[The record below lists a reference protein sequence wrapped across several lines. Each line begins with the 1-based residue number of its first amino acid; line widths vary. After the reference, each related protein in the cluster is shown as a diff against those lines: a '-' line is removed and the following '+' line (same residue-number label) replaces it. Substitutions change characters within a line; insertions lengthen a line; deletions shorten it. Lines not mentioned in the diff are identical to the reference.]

1 MFAGFLSTQRKSKGL
16 LIRDVAEHLQID
28 PTLISRYESGERFP
42 SKARV
47 QKLEEVLK
55 IKHGLLLKYWLADK
69 VLQHIKEYPEASQV
83 LALVEESMAEYR
95 VAAKKHLSSEIK
107 KQLNIADSL
116 KSDIRK
122 YYPINKTQLK
132 KLDEYF
138 ATGYTFESNRIE
150 GNTLTLQ
157 ETDLVVNKGI
167 TIAGK
172 SMKEHLEVINHA
184 EALEYVQTIAKG
196 KTDISEKLIKELHY
210 LVLKT
215 IDKEN
220 AGQYRKADVRIS
232 GSALKPAAHYD
243 VPGQM
248 EILVEYYH
256 AHKGA
261 LHPVLLAADMHW
273 MLAGIHPF
281 IDGNGRTSRL
291 VMNLILIKNGYVIA
305 NLKGDNESRLKYYK
319 SLEEAQV
326 KMHTDSFRKL
336 VIQTTTESLQEYKSL
351 L

>member
-1 MFAGFLSTQRKSKGL
+1 MFPDILSTQRKSKGL
-16 LIRDVAEHLQID
+16 LIRDVAEQLQID
-28 PTLISRYESGERFP
+28 STLISRYESGERVP
-42 SKARV
+42 SKSRV
-47 QKLEEVLK
+47 QKLEEALN
-55 IKHGLLLKYWLADK
+55 IKPGLLLKYWLADK
-69 VLQHIKEYPEASQV
+69 VLEQIREYPKATEV
-83 LALVEESMAEYR
+83 LALVEESMTEYR
-95 VAAKKHLSSEIK
+95 VAAKKNISPELSELLK
-107 KQLNIADSL
+107 TVDSL
-116 KSDIRK
+116 KSEIRK
-122 YYPINKTQLK
+122 NYPRNKTQLR

-184 EALEYVQTIAKG
+184 EALEYVQKIANG
-196 KTDISEKLIKELHY
+196 KANISEKLIKELHY
-210 LVLKT
+210 LVFKS

-220 AGQYRKADVRIS
+220 AGQYRKSDVRIS
-232 GSALKPAAHYD
+232 GSAHKPAAHYD

-248 EILVEYYH
+248 EILLEYYYS
-256 AHKGA
+256 HKRI

-291 VMNLILIKNGYVIA
+291 LMNLILIKNGYVIA
-305 NLKGDNESRLKYYK
+305 NLKGDNQSRLDYYG
-319 SLEEAQV
+319 SLETAQV
-326 KMHTDSFRKL
+326 KLKTEGFRKL
-336 VIQTTTESLQEYKSL
+336 VIHTVTEGLQEYKSL

>member
-1 MFAGFLSTQRKSKGL
+1 MFTDILLSERKSKGL
-16 LIRDVAEHLQID
+16 LIRDVAEGLQID
-28 PTLISRYESGERFP
+28 ATLICRYESGERIP

-55 IKHGLLLKYWLADK
+55 TKPGSLLKYWLADK
-69 VLQHIKEYPEASQV
+69 VLEQIKEYPEATEV
-83 LALVEESMAEYR
+83 LAIVEESMAEYR
-95 VAAKKHLSSEIK
+95 VAAKKNISPEIK
-107 KQLNIADSL
+107 KQLKIADFL
-116 KSDIRK
+116 KSEIRK
-122 YYPINKTQLK
+122 NHPKNKTQLK
-132 KLDEYF
+132 KLEEYF

-167 TIAGK
+167 TISGK

-184 EALEYVQTIAKG
+184 EALQYVQQIAKG
-196 KTDISEKLIKELHY
+196 KADISEKLIKELHY
-210 LVLKT
+210 LVLKS

-232 GSALKPAAHYD
+232 GSEHKPAAHYD
-243 VPGQM
+243 VPAHM
-248 EILVEYYH
+248 EILLEYYH
-256 AHKGA
+256 SHKRMI
-261 LHPVLLAADMHW
+261 HPVLLAADMHW

-291 VMNLILIKNGYVIA
+291 LMNLILIKNGYIIA
-305 NLKGDNESRLKYYK
+305 NLKGDNESRLSYYK
-319 SLEEAQV
+319 SLEAAQV
-326 KMHTDSFRKL
+326 KLQTDSFRKL
-336 VIQTTTESLQEYKSL
+336 VIHTVTDGLQEYKSL